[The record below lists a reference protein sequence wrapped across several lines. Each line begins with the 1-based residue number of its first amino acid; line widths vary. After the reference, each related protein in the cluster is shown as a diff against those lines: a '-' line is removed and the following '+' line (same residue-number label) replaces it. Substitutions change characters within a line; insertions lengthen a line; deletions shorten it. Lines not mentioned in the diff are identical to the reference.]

1 MDETKVEQIE
11 PEVEEVI
18 EKEPDNTVSIFKN
31 LSHKGPNGKPK
42 IVPSSFEDIER
53 NNQELKKK
61 LEDKRRKNNKNVIR
75 SYRLK

>member
-1 MDETKVEQIE
+1 MDETKVEKIE

-31 LSHKGPNGKPK
+31 LGQKGPNGKPK
-42 IVPSSFEDIER
+42 IVPTSFEDIER